1 MKKTRKKSI
10 SYSEKVN
17 KKLMTLCKDS
27 GFCMLT
33 GFKSDYIHYFFDG
46 YNSMKYLK
54 PNTLIKKIG
63 SNSANGFVYEL
74 CFERNMYNSYAVFK
88 TTQPN
93 KLDGFIPDNMAYE
106 YMVGQFVNNFL
117 KMYPCFI
124 ETYGLFHFKTMQDK
138 PFLINSETIT
148 SDVFKSKIVHIDIEK
163 YNVNLKF
170 ACKYYNKIGVLIQHL
185 KNVYSLYALFNS
197 ESFIVD
203 ELIQFLYQIYL
214 PLFMMRDIFTHRD
227 LHSENAMACFLG
239 DGYYV
244 TMHYHLKNK
253 TISFHTSY
261 ISKIL
266 DYGRCYFNDKVA
278 KISTLDIYNKVWHS
292 LTEDECTVKHTF
304 RGLLNKNVSQD
315 LLLISSCKIII
326 ERLYDNP
333 HVVQIYPLLSKLSYI
348 REALPIKQMGY
359 PNTINNLAD
368 IYKGLEN
375 LIETQEFKETNQS
388 VFSVEKKLGDL
399 HIYPESQKEIKFIP
413 V

>member
-170 ACKYYNKIGVLIQHL
+170 ACKYPEKWKSNPNEWLSSVDISNVMKQYEAKYKCFDFIGPTPIDFDSKDTSSSSGQCVWKDLC
-185 KNVYSLYALFNS
+185 
-197 ESFIVD
+197 SF
-203 ELIQFLYQIYL
+203 
-214 PLFMMRDIFTHRD
+214 
-227 LHSENAMACFLG
+227 
-239 DGYYV
+239 
-244 TMHYHLKNK
+244 
-253 TISFHTSY
+253 
-261 ISKIL
+261 
-266 DYGRCYFNDKVA
+266 
-278 KISTLDIYNKVWHS
+278 
-292 LTEDECTVKHTF
+292 
-304 RGLLNKNVSQD
+304 
-315 LLLISSCKIII
+315 
-326 ERLYDNP
+326 
-333 HVVQIYPLLSKLSYI
+333 
-348 REALPIKQMGY
+348 
-359 PNTINNLAD
+359 NLAD
-368 IYKGLEN
+368 QIKSGKTKIGIIFNTDDHTGGGEHWISAFINIKKGEMYFYDSAGDKVPPEIKKFSDRV
-375 LIETQEFKETNQS
+375 IEQG
-388 VFSVEKKLGDL
+388 KKLSPPITFTFD
-399 HIYPESQKEIKFIP
+399 EN
-413 V
+413 